1 MDELERGRAEYARRR
16 WLDAWTLLMHAG
28 RADPLGAADLEL
40 LGTSAYMLGRDDE
53 HVSCLERAHHGHL
66 EASAVLP
73 AARCAFW
80 AGINLALRG
89 EMGPAS
95 GWFGRAQRLIE
106 NDGSDCVELGYL
118 LVPVMVRQLATGDEE
133 AALATAAQAV
143 EFGERFGDPDLLA
156 LSVYHQGHALIRL
169 GRLEEG
175 LGLLSEAM
183 VAVVAGE
190 LSPIVTG
197 LIYCSVLEGCQEA
210 RALRHAREWTD
221 ALTHWCEAQPDM
233 VAFTGKCL
241 VHRAEIM
248 QLHGSWANALE
259 EARRARDRFAQAM
272 NHRAAAEAYYQ
283 EGEVLRLQGNFAA
296 AEEAYRNSSRNGWE
310 PQPGL
315 GLLRLAQG
323 SSDAAT
329 AAIRRALSETREPL
343 RRIGLLPAYVEVMLA
358 VDDVDEARRACR
370 ELDEITRG
378 NESGM
383 LGGMAA
389 HANGSVALADG
400 DAQAALVALRH
411 AEQLWHDLEV
421 PYDAARSRVLGG
433 LACRALGDDDTAALE
448 LDAARAVFRQLGAA
462 PDVIRVDSLSRRATA
477 SDAHGLTPR
486 ELEVLRLVAAGKSN
500 REISALLV
508 ISEHTVARHL
518 QNIFT
523 KLGVSSRTAAGA
535 FAFAHGLT

>member
-1 MDELERGRAEYARRR
+1 MDELERGRAAYAGRR
-16 WLDAWTLLMHAG
+16 WLDAWTSLTHAD
-28 RADPLGAADLEL
+28 RADPLAARDLEL

-53 HVSCLERAHHGHL
+53 HVRSLERAHHGYL
-66 EASAVLP
+66 EADAALP

-89 EMGPAS
+89 EIGPAS

-106 NDGSDCVELGYL
+106 NEGSDCVELGYL
-118 LVPVMVRQLATGDEE
+118 LVPVMVRQLASGDEE
-133 AALATAAQAV
+133 AALTTAGRTV

-156 LSVYHQGHALIRL
+156 LAVYHQGHALIKL
-169 GRLEEG
+169 NRLEEG

-183 VAVVAGE
+183 VAVIAGE

-210 RALRHAREWTD
+210 HALRHAREWTD
-221 ALTHWCEAQPDM
+221 ALTHWCEEQPDM
-233 VAFTGKCL
+233 VAFTGRCL

-248 QLHGSWANALE
+248 QLHGSWADALE
-259 EARRARDRFAQAM
+259 EARRARDRLAQAM
-272 NHRAAAEAYYQ
+272 NQRAAAEAYYQ

-296 AEEAYRNSSRNGWE
+296 AEEAYRNSSKSGWE

-315 GLLRLAQG
+315 ALLRLAQG
-323 SSDAAT
+323 NSDAAT
-329 AAIRRALSETREPL
+329 AAIGRALSEAHEPL

-358 VDDVDEARRACR
+358 RDDVEEARRACR
-370 ELDEITRG
+370 ELDEITTG

-383 LGGMAA
+383 LAGMAA
-389 HANGSVALADG
+389 HANGAVALAGG
-400 DAQAALVALRH
+400 DAEGALVALRR
-411 AEQLWHDLEV
+411 AERLWHDLGV
-421 PYDAARSRVLGG
+421 PYAAARARVLVG

-448 LDAARAVFRQLGAA
+448 LDAARAVFRQLGAT
-462 PDVIRVDSLSRRATA
+462 PDVIRVDSLARRTTA
-477 SDAHGLTPR
+477 GEAHGLTPR

-500 REISALLV
+500 REISAVLV

-523 KLGVSSRTAAGA
+523 KLGVSSRTAASA
-535 FAFAHGLT
+535 FAFAHDLT